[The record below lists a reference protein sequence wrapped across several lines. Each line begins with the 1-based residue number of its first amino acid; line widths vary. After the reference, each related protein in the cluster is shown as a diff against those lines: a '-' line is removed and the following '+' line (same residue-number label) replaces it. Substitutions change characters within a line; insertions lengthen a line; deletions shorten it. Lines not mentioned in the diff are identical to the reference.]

1 MKSGA
6 LVCSDNERQRLAD
19 TMRLYVGQGRRV
31 SWAALADA
39 TGIREG
45 TLRSY
50 VAQGGPEMP
59 WHAISAVFRVLPVQA
74 MNHLLEP
81 MGMVAREAEADAGAT
96 LRRALAQSA
105 RLVAAGNE
113 ALEDG
118 AINHIEA
125 ADLTRQAADLLPAIQ
140 TLAGGNMH

>member
-1 MKSGA
+1 MKA
-6 LVCSDNERQRLAD
+6 TTPVCSDNERQRLAD
-19 TMRLYVGQGRRV
+19 TLRLYVGQTRRV
-31 SWAALADA
+31 SWAVLADV

-81 MGMVAREAEADAGAT
+81 MGMVAREAEADAGVT

-118 AINHIEA
+118 ALDHREA
-125 ADLTRQAADLLPAIQ
+125 AALRRHATELLPVIQ
-140 TLAGGNMH
+140 SLAEGQMP

>member
-1 MKSGA
+1 
-6 LVCSDNERQRLAD
+6 
-19 TMRLYVGQGRRV
+19 
-31 SWAALADA
+31 
-39 TGIREG
+39 
-45 TLRSY
+45 
-50 VAQGGPEMP
+50 MP

-81 MGMVAREAEADAGAT
+81 MGMVAREAEAEADAGAT

-125 ADLTRQAADLLPAIQ
+125 ADLTRQAADLLPVIQ

>member
-1 MKSGA
+1 MKTTA
-6 LVCSDNERQRLAD
+6 PVCSDNERQRLAD
-19 TMRLYVGQGRRV
+19 TLRLYVGQGRRV

-81 MGMVAREAEADAGAT
+81 MGMVAREAEAEAT

-118 AINHIEA
+118 ALDHREA
-125 ADLTRQAADLLPAIQ
+125 AALRRHAAELLPVIQ
-140 TLAGGNMH
+140 SLAEGQMP